1 MPLDATTPVRIVM
14 AAPAVAVGPATT
26 LRGAAAVLDGEAIG
40 AAVVPGPAGIE
51 GVVSE
56 RDIVQAL
63 AAGADPDEADVAS
76 AMAGDPLCVDP
87 ETPVGEVADLMLDT
101 GVRHVP
107 VVVGHD
113 ALGMVSIRDVLD
125 VVARGRIS

>member
-1 MPLDATTPVRIVM
+1 MPLDASTPVQVVM
-14 AAPAVAVGPATT
+14 AAPAVAVDPATS
-26 LRGAAAVLDGEAIG
+26 LRSAAAVLDVEAIG
-40 AAVVPGPAGIE
+40 AVVVSGPAGIE

-63 AAGADPDEADVAS
+63 AAGAHPDEADVAS
-76 AMAGDPLCVDP
+76 AMPGDPLCVGPD
-87 ETPVGEVADLMLDT
+87 TPVGEVADLMLDT

-125 VVARGRIS
+125 VVARGRIT